1 MKSIKSWLVCL
12 ILLFLSQKGEGQTF
26 DNIRNYKVDWSL
38 LEKKDSQLIGLRS
51 FTADNKAYFLTVD
64 PVTLQTRVILSD
76 GYKRTRSTYADIC
89 SRFNKT
95 AYIRGFDLVR
105 RTEQNLQNAG
115 LDLPMPQEQ
124 GINLTIDLCPSHKPF
139 DRVIFQSL
147 FSAFK
152 GKSRRL
158 PVAISVS
165 GKWMLK
171 HQEDLN
177 WLKNLDKDG
186 TLQITWVNHS
196 YSHVYKNQPLT
207 SNFLLSKGTNMD
219 VEVLENEKLMLR
231 NGILPSV
238 FFRCPGLVSDKAV
251 IDKLLSYGLI
261 AVGSDAWLAKGQHP
275 GDGSIVLIH
284 GNGNEELGVKDFIK
298 LLQQENTAI
307 RSGHWTL
314 YNLSEGLL
322 EHE

>member
-1 MKSIKSWLVCL
+1 MKSLKLWLVCL
-12 ILLFLSQKGEGQTF
+12 IFIFLSQKGEGQTF
-26 DNIRNYKVDWSL
+26 DSSRNYKVDWAL
-38 LEKKDSQLIGLRS
+38 LEKKGSQLIGIRS
-51 FTADNKAYFLTVD
+51 FTANNKTYLLAVD
-64 PVTLQTRVILSD
+64 PLTMQTRVVLSD
-76 GYKRTRSTYADIC
+76 EYKRTRSTFGDI
-89 SRFNKT
+89 SAQFNKMP
-95 AYIRGFDLVR
+95 YIRSFDLVR

-115 LDLPMPQEQ
+115 LDFRMPNEH

-139 DRVIFQSL
+139 DRIIFQSL

-177 WLKNLDKDG
+177 WLKNLDKEG
-186 TLQITWVNHS
+186 ALQITWVNHS
-196 YSHVYKNQPLT
+196 YSHVFSNQPLT
-207 SNFLLSKGTNMD
+207 SNFLLTKGANMD

-251 IDKLLSYGLI
+251 IDTLLSYGLI
-261 AVGSDAWLAKGQHP
+261 VVGSDAWLAKGQHP
-275 GDGSIVLIH
+275 VAGSIVLIH

-298 LLQQENTAI
+298 LLQQENPAI

-314 YNLSEGLL
+314 YNLSEGL

>member
-1 MKSIKSWLVCL
+1 MESLKLWLVCL
-12 ILLFLSQKGEGQTF
+12 IFIFLSQKGEGQTF
-26 DNIRNYKVDWSL
+26 DSIRNYKVDWAL
-38 LEKKDSQLIGLRS
+38 LEKKDSQLIGIRS
-51 FTADNKAYFLTVD
+51 FTANNKTYLLAVD
-64 PVTLQTRVILSD
+64 PLAMQTRVVPSD
-76 GYKRTRSTYADIC
+76 EYKRTRLTFADI
-89 SRFNKT
+89 SAQFNKMP
-95 AYIRGFDLVR
+95 YIRSFDLVR

-115 LDLPMPQEQ
+115 LDFHMPKEQ

-139 DRVIFQSL
+139 DRIIFQSL

-152 GKSRRL
+152 GKSGRL

-177 WLKNLDKDG
+177 WLRNLDKDG
-186 TLQITWVNHS
+186 ALQITWVNHS
-196 YSHVYKNQPLT
+196 YSHVFSNQPLT
-207 SNFLLSKGTNMD
+207 SNFLLTKGTNMD

-275 GDGSIVLIH
+275 VAGSIVLIH

-298 LLQQENTAI
+298 LLQQENPAI

-314 YNLSEGLL
+314 YNLSEGL

>member
-1 MKSIKSWLVCL
+1 MKSIKSWLLCL

-38 LEKKDSQLIGLRS
+38 LEKKDSQLISLRS
-51 FTADNKAYFLTVD
+51 FTADSKAYFLAVD

-76 GYKRTRSTYADIC
+76 GYKRTRSTYAAIC

-105 RTEQNLQNAG
+105 RTEQNIQNAG
-115 LDLPMPQEQ
+115 LDLRMPQEQ

-152 GKSRRL
+152 GKSGRL

-186 TLQITWVNHS
+186 ALQITWVNHS
-196 YSHVYKNQPLT
+196 YSHVYNNQPLT

-275 GDGSIVLIH
+275 ADGSIVLIH

-314 YNLSEGLL
+314 YNLSEGL

>member
-1 MKSIKSWLVCL
+1 MKSWLVCL

-38 LEKKDSQLIGLRS
+38 LEKKDSHLIGLRS
-51 FTADNKAYFLTVD
+51 FTADSKTYFLAVD
-64 PVTLQTRVILSD
+64 PVTLQTCVILSD

-95 AYIRGFDLVR
+95 VYIRGFDLVR

-115 LDLPMPQEQ
+115 LDLRMPQEQ

-152 GKSRRL
+152 GKSGRL

-165 GKWMLK
+165 GKWILK

-177 WLKNLDKDG
+177 WLKNLDNG
-186 TLQITWVNHS
+186 ALQITWVNHS
-196 YSHVYKNQPLT
+196 YSHVYNNQPLT

-314 YNLSEGLL
+314 YNLSEGL
-322 EHE
+322 EHD